1 MSPVLKRIDY
11 SELSARQRENFNFQ
25 KLASKL
31 AEYGFNCL
39 RLSDDWQ
46 GADFLACHID
56 GETFLKV
63 QLKGRF
69 CCDKKY
75 LGKSIHIAFFHGD
88 DCYLYPHDEIM
99 LFIDQADRI
108 NDSVSW
114 SIHKSY
120 SWPVPPKW
128 ILERILEYKI

>member
-1 MSPVLKRIDY
+1 M
-11 SELSARQRENFNFQ
+11 
-25 KLASKL
+25 
-31 AEYGFNCL
+31 
-39 RLSDDWQ
+39 
-46 GADFLACHID
+46 ACHID

-75 LGKSIHIAFFHGD
+75 LGKSIHMAFFYGD

-99 LFIDQADRI
+99 NFIDEAGRI
-108 NDSVSW
+108 NNSNSW
-114 SIHKSY
+114 TIHRSY
-120 SWPVPPKW
+120 SWLVPPKW